1 MSRYRGGRRLPF
13 LPVVAAA
20 AALVIGLLVL
30 LLPSEEAQLPNRQPS
45 VSTMAPQKPVP
56 APGPDVSQPEPDARP
71 EGQPPAVRGIY
82 VTGPVAGSRHM
93 EDLTALVEET
103 ELNAMVI
110 DVKNDEGRLSF
121 VPETG
126 EAARLGAGT
135 RYVQDLPGLVASL
148 KEKQIYTIARIV
160 AFKDPVLAQARPE
173 LALCTADG
181 QPVSEGGGIA
191 WVDPASQEVWD
202 YLLEIAQF
210 AVQAGFDEVQ
220 FDYVRYPAVSGLPE
234 EDRQAMITG
243 FLAYAREELHAAGV
257 WLSADVF
264 GTVIDSAVDARQLGQ
279 SYPDMAQAADFIC
292 PMVYPSHY
300 AAGAYGLDV
309 PDQKPYEMV
318 RAALDRSSAALA
330 GTENPA
336 GVRAWLQGFTATW
349 VRGHIRYGG
358 EELRAQIQAVYDAGY
373 TDWIIWNA
381 NNNYPADG
389 LLPSEG
395 DHHNDRQQEQ

>member
-148 KEKQIYTIARIV
+148 KEKQI
-160 AFKDPVLAQARPE
+160 
-173 LALCTADG
+173 
-181 QPVSEGGGIA
+181 
-191 WVDPASQEVWD
+191 
-202 YLLEIAQF
+202 
-210 AVQAGFDEVQ
+210 
-220 FDYVRYPAVSGLPE
+220 
-234 EDRQAMITG
+234 
-243 FLAYAREELHAAGV
+243 
-257 WLSADVF
+257 
-264 GTVIDSAVDARQLGQ
+264 
-279 SYPDMAQAADFIC
+279 
-292 PMVYPSHY
+292 
-300 AAGAYGLDV
+300 
-309 PDQKPYEMV
+309 
-318 RAALDRSSAALA
+318 
-330 GTENPA
+330 
-336 GVRAWLQGFTATW
+336 
-349 VRGHIRYGG
+349 
-358 EELRAQIQAVYDAGY
+358 
-373 TDWIIWNA
+373 
-381 NNNYPADG
+381 
-389 LLPSEG
+389 
-395 DHHNDRQQEQ
+395 